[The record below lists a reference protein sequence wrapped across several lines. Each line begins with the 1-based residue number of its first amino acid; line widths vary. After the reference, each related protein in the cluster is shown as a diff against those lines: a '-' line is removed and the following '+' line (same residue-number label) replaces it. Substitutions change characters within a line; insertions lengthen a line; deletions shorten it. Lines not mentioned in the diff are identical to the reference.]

1 MEEDKAVLTGAVATR
16 VTMEPSED
24 ILICV
29 DVDAESTV
37 EMKTT
42 GTNGKP
48 LNRLECVKLAITRF
62 IHDKLAR
69 NSDHRFAFATLSKSA
84 AWLKKEF
91 TSDAESAAASLREI
105 SATNSSGPADLTLL
119 FQEAAQGAKTSRAQ
133 NRILRVILIYCRSSV
148 RPTHDWPINQKLFT
162 LDVMYLH
169 DKSAPDN
176 CTHDVYDSLVDA
188 LERVSE
194 YEGYIFESSHGLAQ
208 SVFRRMSTLLSHPPQ
223 RCAQVDLPKPSAKKP
238 AVSCDQSTSGSKKG
252 AKQPLE
258 KTSNTNTKRVH
269 SLGKENASDLKNYD
283 ENLVGSRVKIWW
295 PLDRA
300 YYEAVVISYYSAK
313 ARHRVRYIDGDE
325 EILNMRKE
333 KWYFVN
339 ESKLPKQDKE
349 ANQTGCVEEA
359 STMPQKKK
367 AKTSKEQ
374 SVNKQSKMLSPFP
387 LYVKKD
393 DEVIHGE
400 VPQISRRQAEQVLSS
415 CASQLKKYLTEAVKS
430 SSVPLDKHSDVVD
443 SICEGAFDALKQEE
457 VVANEKEDRQGP
469 REAAVKEQ
477 QKAAEVSTPELTFV
491 PERKLNLEHSLSFCP
506 HDSSV
511 NPAISSM
518 NENGRKDLSPRHET
532 VAEGGVKTQERKI
545 LEMVQQPVA
554 EEEDLAETETQ
565 THKRARVESSSLGKA
580 DGEMEKKAAEGEPSC
595 RSQKSSAEPGDSQRK
610 NLPEPC
616 SVTQQLAKV
625 KQSILDTVASVRQ
638 FRCELERKEQSIVD
652 TLSIVRLFRSEI
664 EEKEDILEASLLE
677 IDVLGEKISGINKI
691 LN

>member
-339 ESKLPKQDKE
+339 ESKLPKDKE

>member
-393 DEVIHGE
+393 DEV
-400 VPQISRRQAEQVLSS
+400 PQISRRQAEQVLSS

>member
-1 MEEDKAVLTGAVATR
+1 MEEDRATMTGAVATR
-16 VTMEPSED
+16 DSVEPSED

-48 LNRLECVKLAITRF
+48 LNKLECLKLAITRF
-62 IHDKLAR
+62 IHDKLSR
-69 NSDHRFAFATLSKSA
+69 NSDHRFAFATLSQSA

-91 TSDAESAAASLREI
+91 SNDAKSAAASLREM
-105 SATNSSGPADLTLL
+105 SATRSSGPADLTFL
-119 FQEAAQGAKTSRAQ
+119 FQEAAQEAKTSRAQ
-133 NRILRVILIYCRSSV
+133 NRILRVILMYCRSSV

-169 DKSAPDN
+169 DKSGPDN

-188 LERVSE
+188 IERVSE
-194 YEGYIFESSHGLAQ
+194 YEGYIFEDSHGLAQ

-223 RCAQVDLPKPSAKKP
+223 RCAQVDLPKPPAKKP
-238 AVSCDQSTSGSKKG
+238 AVSCDKSASDSTKG

-258 KTSNTNTKRVH
+258 KNPKTNTKRIH
-269 SLGKENASDLKNYD
+269 SLGKEKTSDFKKYD
-283 ENLVGSRVKIWW
+283 EKIVGSRVKIWW

-300 YYEAVVISYYSAK
+300 YYEAVVISYCSAK
-313 ARHRVRYIDGDE
+313 ERHRVRYIDGDE

-333 KWYFVN
+333 KWYFLN
-339 ESKLPKQDKE
+339 ESKSSKDKE
-349 ANQTGCVEEA
+349 ANQTGCDEEA

-367 AKTSKEQ
+367 AKTRKEQ
-374 SVNKQSKMLSPFP
+374 STNKQSKMLSPFP
-387 LYVKKD
+387 PNVKKD
-393 DEVIHGE
+393 DE
-400 VPQISRRQAEQVLSS
+400 VPQISRRQAEQVLSN
-415 CASQLKKYLTEAVKS
+415 CASQIKKYLTEAGKL
-430 SSVPLDKHSDVVD
+430 SSVSLANPSDVVD
-443 SICEGAFDALKQEE
+443 SICGRAFDALKQED

-477 QKAAEVSTPELTFV
+477 QKAAEVSTPELTCV
-491 PERKLNLEHSLSFCP
+491 PERGLNLEQSLSVCP

-511 NPAISSM
+511 KSAISSM
-518 NENGRKDLSPRHET
+518 NENGH
-532 VAEGGVKTQERKI
+532 KI

-554 EEEDLAETETQ
+554 EEEDLAETKTK
-565 THKRARVESSSLGKA
+565 TYKRARVESSSVHKA
-580 DGEMEKKAAEGEPSC
+580 DGEMEKEAAEGEPSC
-595 RSQKSSAEPGDSQRK
+595 RSHKSSAESGDLQPK

-638 FRCELERKEQSIVD
+638 FRCELERKEQSIAD
-652 TLSIVRLFRSEI
+652 TLSIVRQFRSEI
-664 EEKEDILEASLLE
+664 EEKEDMLEASLLE
-677 IDVLGEKISGINKI
+677 IDVLGM
-691 LN
+691 